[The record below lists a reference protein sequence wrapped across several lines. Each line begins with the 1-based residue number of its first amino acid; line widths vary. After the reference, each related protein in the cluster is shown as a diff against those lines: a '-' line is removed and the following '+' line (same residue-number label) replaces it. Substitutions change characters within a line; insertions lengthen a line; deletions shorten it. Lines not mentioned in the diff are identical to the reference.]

1 MPLNYEKWDLSL
13 KDYMEMIF
21 FAAGVGFASGYLFYD
36 SIAVGTGIAFLT
48 AALKPRYIA
57 SKIEKRRKILLLQF
71 RDLLYSISS
80 SLSVGR
86 SMSQALEESID
97 FWQGVYSPEDFI
109 MVELSY
115 MVRKIREGNESDVNV
130 LEDFASRSGL
140 TDVWD
145 FVNVYKNCRSSGGNM
160 ILAVNRAAS
169 IIGDKIMLEK
179 ELESLMAQKRFE
191 GRIVMLAPFAIM
203 LFLKI
208 VSPEYLKPLTASS
221 KGMIIATAALAL
233 ICTALYMTE
242 RINRIEV

>member
-1 MPLNYEKWDLSL
+1 
-13 KDYMEMIF
+13 
-21 FAAGVGFASGYLFYD
+21 
-36 SIAVGTGIAFLT
+36 
-48 AALKPRYIA
+48 
-57 SKIEKRRKILLLQF
+57 
-71 RDLLYSISS
+71 
-80 SLSVGR
+80 
-86 SMSQALEESID
+86 
-97 FWQGVYSPEDFI
+97 
-109 MVELSY
+109 
-115 MVRKIREGNESDVNV
+115 
-130 LEDFASRSGL
+130 
-140 TDVWD
+140 
-145 FVNVYKNCRSSGGNM
+145 M